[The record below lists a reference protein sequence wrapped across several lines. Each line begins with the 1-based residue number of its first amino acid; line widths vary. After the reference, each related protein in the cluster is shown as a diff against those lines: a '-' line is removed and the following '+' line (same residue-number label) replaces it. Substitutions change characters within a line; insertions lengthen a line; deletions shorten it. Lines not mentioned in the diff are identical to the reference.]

1 MSRVLI
7 IEDEPVLA
15 RLLQLLVEV
24 EGYETIVA
32 DDGIRGF
39 AAAQRQAPDAI
50 LMDLMMPVMDGY
62 GTLEALRTDERTADI
77 PVVVLSAI
85 ASDAARQRCIDSGAV
100 AIVQAVRQR
109 TPPRNSRRRLGL
121 TPQGNRTIRD
131 ARLTTA
137 LPAIGPTS
145 EKLSTEAR
153 TATDMP

>member
-85 ASDAARQRCIDSGAV
+85 ASDTARQRCIDSGAV
-100 AIVQAVRQR
+100 AIVRK
-109 TPPRNSRRRLGL
+109 PFDSEHLLGAL
-121 TPQGNRTIRD
+121 GDALASHRATEPFEIRV
-131 ARLTTA
+131 
-137 LPAIGPTS
+137 
-145 EKLSTEAR
+145 
-153 TATDMP
+153 

>member
-85 ASDAARQRCIDSGAV
+85 ASDTARQGCIVSGAV
-100 AIVQAVRQR
+100 AIARKPFGNEHLLAV
-109 TPPRNSRRRLGL
+109 LE
-121 TPQGNRTIRD
+121 D
-131 ARLTTA
+131 
-137 LPAIGPTS
+137 
-145 EKLSTEAR
+145 
-153 TATDMP
+153 

>member
-1 MSRVLI
+1 MSRLLI
-7 IEDEPVLA
+7 IEDEPALA

-85 ASDAARQRCIDSGAV
+85 ASDAARQRCIDFGAV
-100 AIVQAVRQR
+100 AIVRKPFDNEHLLGALEDALA
-109 TPPRNSRRRLGL
+109 SHRR
-121 TPQGNRTIRD
+121 
-131 ARLTTA
+131 A
-137 LPAIGPTS
+137 
-145 EKLSTEAR
+145 TEPFE
-153 TATDMP
+153 MGV

>member
-1 MSRVLI
+1 MSRLLI
-7 IEDEPVLA
+7 IEDEPALA

-62 GTLEALRTDERTADI
+62 GTLEALPTDERTADI

-85 ASDAARQRCIDSGAV
+85 ASDTARQRCIDSGAV
-100 AIVQAVRQR
+100 AIGRKPFDNEHLLGALEDALALH
-109 TPPRNSRRRLGL
+109 RR
-121 TPQGNRTIRD
+121 
-131 ARLTTA
+131 A
-137 LPAIGPTS
+137 
-145 EKLSTEAR
+145 TEPFE
-153 TATDMP
+153 MGV

>member
-1 MSRVLI
+1 MSQVLI

-24 EGYETIVA
+24 EWYETIVA

-85 ASDAARQRCIDSGAV
+85 VSDAARQRCIDSGAV
-100 AIVQAVRQR
+100 AIVRKPFDNA
-109 TPPRNSRRRLGL
+109 NLLEALEDSLASHRR
-121 TPQGNRTIRD
+121 
-131 ARLTTA
+131 A
-137 LPAIGPTS
+137 
-145 EKLSTEAR
+145 TEPFEMR
-153 TATDMP
+153 V

>member
-39 AAAQRQAPDAI
+39 AAAQRHAPDAI
-50 LMDLMMPVMDGY
+50 VMDLMMPVMDGY
-62 GTLEALRTDERTADI
+62 GTLEALRTDERTVDI

-85 ASDAARQRCIDSGAV
+85 ASDTARQRCIDSGAV
-100 AIVQAVRQR
+100 AIVRKPFGNEHLLAVLEDALA
-109 TPPRNSRRRLGL
+109 SRRGAKEPFEMRV
-121 TPQGNRTIRD
+121 
-131 ARLTTA
+131 
-137 LPAIGPTS
+137 
-145 EKLSTEAR
+145 
-153 TATDMP
+153 